1 MEATQKL
8 KSLVADLNKL
18 KNHNQS
24 RDVDIDPLLDK
35 VKVIQQEVLDSILE
49 PMDIDTSSTKSAVEM
64 PF

>member
-18 KNHNQS
+18 KKHNQS
-24 RDVDIDPLLDK
+24 RDGDIDPLLDK

-49 PMDIDTSSTKSAVEM
+49 PMDIDTSSTKSAVGM